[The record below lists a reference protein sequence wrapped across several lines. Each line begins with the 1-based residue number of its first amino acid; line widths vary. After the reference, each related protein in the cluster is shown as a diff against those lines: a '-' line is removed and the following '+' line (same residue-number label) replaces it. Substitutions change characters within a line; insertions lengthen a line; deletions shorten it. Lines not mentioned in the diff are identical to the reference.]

1 MTERPAINLVWF
13 KRDLRLEDHAP
24 LQAACDEGL
33 PTLLLFMVEP
43 SQRHNPHLS
52 LRHWRFIHES
62 IRDMNRQLREQGSA
76 GEVVVLHGEC
86 RDVISQLHR
95 HYAIQTLFSHEES
108 GDASTFSRDRALKH
122 WCVDHGIQW
131 REFPTNA
138 VVRGC
143 YSRDN
148 WDRHWSSVMHA
159 PLQHPN
165 LARLQP
171 LVLHSAWHW
180 QPPQD
185 WLNIDP
191 AFQPGGASAAHAC
204 LRGFLEQRGQDYTGA
219 LSSPTRS
226 QTGCSRLS
234 PYLAF
239 GNLSLRQV
247 YQSLQRHRNRP
258 GWRRNYRAFS
268 SRLHWHCHFIQK
280 FETECAMELRPVN
293 RGYLEF
299 PYRQDDEV
307 ESDLNAWLS
316 GQTGYPLVDA
326 CMRCLHATGYINFRM
341 RAMLVSFLC
350 HLLNIDWKRGIKPL
364 ARLFLDYEPGIH
376 YPQFQMQA
384 GVTGINTLRI
394 YNPVKQSRE
403 QDPAGEFI
411 RRWVPELNLLPVEL
425 LHTPWD
431 MTPMEAQMFNFQ
443 LGIDYPA
450 PLVELHSAAAEARK
464 RLWHWRSRPEVQQE
478 ARRILAWHVRQPDQP
493 KGRQNET
500 TTA

>member
-1 MTERPAINLVWF
+1 
-13 KRDLRLEDHAP
+13 
-24 LQAACDEGL
+24 
-33 PTLLLFMVEP
+33 
-43 SQRHNPHLS
+43 
-52 LRHWRFIHES
+52 
-62 IRDMNRQLREQGSA
+62 
-76 GEVVVLHGEC
+76 
-86 RDVISQLHR
+86 
-95 HYAIQTLFSHEES
+95 
-108 GDASTFSRDRALKH
+108 
-122 WCVDHGIQW
+122 
-131 REFPTNA
+131 
-138 VVRGC
+138 
-143 YSRDN
+143 
-148 WDRHWSSVMHA
+148 
-159 PLQHPN
+159 
-165 LARLQP
+165 
-171 LVLHSAWHW
+171 
-180 QPPQD
+180 
-185 WLNIDP
+185 
-191 AFQPGGASAAHAC
+191 
-204 LRGFLEQRGQDYTGA
+204 
-219 LSSPTRS
+219 
-226 QTGCSRLS
+226 
-234 PYLAF
+234 
-239 GNLSLRQV
+239 
-247 YQSLQRHRNRP
+247 
-258 GWRRNYRAFS
+258 
-268 SRLHWHCHFIQK
+268 
-280 FETECAMELRPVN
+280 MELRPVN